1 MQDDIS
7 TKTTGTPPAQFHH
20 FHDLPLSEQTLKA
33 VKALNFERLTP
44 IQAQI
49 LPHTL
54 ANQDAIGQAQTGT
67 GKTAT
72 FLITIIESL
81 LKRPFAD
88 DEQRFLGEPRA
99 LILAPTRELAQQ
111 IFADCRE
118 LTRFSNL
125 YNLCVTGG
133 ADFDKQAKQFERR
146 PLDILIG
153 TPGRIIDWVNKGV
166 LFLDRVEVFVLDEAD
181 RMLDMGFIPDIKR
194 IVRHMPANTHRQS
207 LLFSATFN
215 TDVMNL
221 AYRWLYNPA
230 FVEIAPE
237 SKTNQLIDQQFYLLS
252 EREKMTALR
261 EILSGDEVKKAIV
274 FANRKDQ
281 VKRLYDNLR
290 RQFEVTMLSGDVAQQ
305 KRERYLQRFK
315 DGEVNILVATDV
327 AGRGIH
333 VDDVTHVV
341 NFTLPEM
348 PDDYV
353 HRIGRTGRAG
363 HHGVSISFVSEDDA
377 FNLPALESHVGM
389 KFKLSQFDS
398 VKPESSLGQHPIFDD
413 TDQSD
418 CVEHLA
424 CDCPDDIHDD
434 QLSHQADDELVNG
447 VAE

>member
-1 MQDDIS
+1 MTDS
-7 TKTTGTPPAQFHH
+7 TFTH
-20 FHDLPLSEQTLKA
+20 FEDLPLSPSTLKA
-33 VKALNFERLTP
+33 IKALNFAKLTP

-72 FLITIIESL
+72 FLITIIEAL
-81 LKRPFAD
+81 LKKPFAK
-88 DEQRFLGEPRA
+88 DEKRYLGEPRA
-99 LILAPTRELAQQ
+99 LVLAPTRELAQQ
-111 IFADCRE
+111 ILADCRE
-118 LTRFSNL
+118 LTRFSEL
-125 YNLCVTGG
+125 YNLCITGG
-133 ADFDKQAKQFERR
+133 ADFDKQAEQINKR

-194 IVRHMPANTHRQS
+194 IVRHLPANTDRQS

-215 TDVMNL
+215 QDVMNL
-221 AYRWLYNPA
+221 AYRWLYHPA

-237 SKTNQLIDQQFYLLS
+237 SKTNTAIEQKFYLLT

-261 EILSGDEVKKAIV
+261 QILSDKAVKKAIV

-290 RQFEVTMLSGDVAQQ
+290 RHHEVTMLSGDVAQQ

-315 DGEVNILVATDV
+315 DGQVNILVATDV

-333 VDDVTHVV
+333 VDDVTHVI
-341 NFTLPEM
+341 NFTLPDI

-363 HHGVSISFVSEDDA
+363 HTGVSISFVSENDA
-377 FNLPALESHVGM
+377 FNLPALESHINQ
-389 KFKLSQFDS
+389 KFKLSQFDFEEATEAS
-398 VKPESSLGQHPIFDD
+398 DGNTAELGD
-413 TDQSD
+413 
-418 CVEHLA
+418 A
-424 CDCPDDIHDD
+424 
-434 QLSHQADDELVNG
+434 
-447 VAE
+447 

>member
-1 MQDDIS
+1 M
-7 TKTTGTPPAQFHH
+7 TETTVKNFD
-20 FHDLPLSEQTLKA
+20 DLPLSEPILKA
-33 VKALNFERLTP
+33 VQALKFDQLTP

-81 LKRPFAD
+81 LKRPFQAD
-88 DEQRFLGEPRA
+88 EIRYLGEPRA
-99 LILAPTRELAQQ
+99 LVLAPTRELAQQ
-111 IFADCRE
+111 ILADCRE
-118 LTRFSNL
+118 LTRFSQL
-125 YNLCVTGG
+125 YNLCITGG
-133 ADFDKQAKQFERR
+133 SDFDKQLEQLHKR

-153 TPGRIIDWVNKGV
+153 TPGRIIDWVNKGE

-194 IVRHMPANTHRQS
+194 IVRHMPSNTERQS

-215 TDVMNL
+215 QDVMNL
-221 AYRWLYNPA
+221 AYRWLHQPA

-237 SKTNQLIDQQFYLLS
+237 SKTNQAIDQQFYLVT
-252 EREKMTALR
+252 EREKMSALKQ
-261 EILSGDEVKKAIV
+261 ILADDSVKKTII

-281 VKRLYDNLR
+281 VKRLYDYLR
-290 RQFEVTMLSGDVAQQ
+290 RHHKVTMLSGDVAQQ

-315 DGEVNILVATDV
+315 DGEVNVLVATDV

-333 VDDVTHVV
+333 VDDVTHVI
-341 NFTLPEM
+341 NYTLPDM

-363 HHGVSISFVSEDDA
+363 LSGVSISFVGENDA
-377 FNLPALESHVGM
+377 FNLPALERHVDQ
-389 KFKLSQFDS
+389 KFKLNQFEFLD
-398 VKPESSLGQHPIFDD
+398 
-413 TDQSD
+413 
-418 CVEHLA
+418 EHK
-424 CDCPDDIHDD
+424 
-434 QLSHQADDELVNG
+434 
-447 VAE
+447 

>member
-1 MQDDIS
+1 MTDS
-7 TKTTGTPPAQFHH
+7 TFTH
-20 FHDLPLSEQTLKA
+20 FEDLPLSPSTLKA
-33 VKALNFERLTP
+33 IKALNFAKLTP

-72 FLITIIESL
+72 FLITIIEAL
-81 LKRPFAD
+81 LKKPFAK
-88 DEQRFLGEPRA
+88 DEKRYLGEPRA
-99 LILAPTRELAQQ
+99 LVLAPTRELAQQ
-111 IFADCRE
+111 ILADCRE
-118 LTRFSNL
+118 LTRFSEL
-125 YNLCVTGG
+125 YNLCITGG
-133 ADFDKQAKQFERR
+133 ADFDKQAEQINKR

-194 IVRHMPANTHRQS
+194 IVRHMPANTDRQS

-215 TDVMNL
+215 QDVMNL
-221 AYRWLYNPA
+221 AYRWLYHPA

-237 SKTNQLIDQQFYLLS
+237 SKTNTAIEQKFYLLT

-261 EILSGDEVKKAIV
+261 QILSDKAVKKAIV

-290 RQFEVTMLSGDVAQQ
+290 RHHEVTMLSGDVAQQ

-315 DGEVNILVATDV
+315 DGQVNILVATDV

-333 VDDVTHVV
+333 VDDVTHVI
-341 NFTLPEM
+341 NFTLPDM

-363 HHGVSISFVSEDDA
+363 HTGVSISFVSENDA
-377 FNLPALESHVGM
+377 FNLPALESHINQ
-389 KFKLSQFDS
+389 KFKLSQFDFEEATEAS
-398 VKPESSLGQHPIFDD
+398 DGNTADLGD
-413 TDQSD
+413 
-418 CVEHLA
+418 A
-424 CDCPDDIHDD
+424 
-434 QLSHQADDELVNG
+434 
-447 VAE
+447 

>member
-1 MQDDIS
+1 M
-7 TKTTGTPPAQFHH
+7 TETTVKNFD
-20 FHDLPLSEQTLKA
+20 DLPLSEPILKA
-33 VKALNFERLTP
+33 VQALKFDQLTP

-81 LKRPFAD
+81 LKRPFQAD
-88 DEQRFLGEPRA
+88 EIRYLGEPRA
-99 LILAPTRELAQQ
+99 LVLAPTRELAQQ
-111 IFADCRE
+111 ILADCRE
-118 LTRFSNL
+118 LTRFSQL
-125 YNLCVTGG
+125 YNLCITGG
-133 ADFDKQAKQFERR
+133 ADFDKQLEQLHKR

-153 TPGRIIDWVNKGV
+153 TPGRIIDWVNKGE

-194 IVRHMPANTHRQS
+194 IVRHMPSNTERQS

-215 TDVMNL
+215 QDVMNL
-221 AYRWLYNPA
+221 AYRWLHQPA

-237 SKTNQLIDQQFYLLS
+237 SKTNQAIDQQFYLVT
-252 EREKMTALR
+252 EREKTSALKQ
-261 EILSGDEVKKAIV
+261 ILADDLVKKTII

-281 VKRLYDNLR
+281 VKRLYDYLR
-290 RQFEVTMLSGDVAQQ
+290 RHHKVTMLSGDVAQQ

-315 DGEVNILVATDV
+315 DGEVNVLVATDV

-333 VDDVTHVV
+333 VDDVTHVI
-341 NFTLPEM
+341 NYTLPDM

-363 HHGVSISFVSEDDA
+363 LSGVSISFVGENDA
-377 FNLPALESHVGM
+377 FNLPALERHVDQ
-389 KFKLSQFDS
+389 KFKLNQFEFLD
-398 VKPESSLGQHPIFDD
+398 
-413 TDQSD
+413 
-418 CVEHLA
+418 EHK
-424 CDCPDDIHDD
+424 
-434 QLSHQADDELVNG
+434 
-447 VAE
+447 

>member
-1 MQDDIS
+1 M
-7 TKTTGTPPAQFHH
+7 TETTVKNFD
-20 FHDLPLSEQTLKA
+20 DLPLSEPILKA
-33 VKALNFERLTP
+33 VQALKFDQLTP

-81 LKRPFAD
+81 LKRPFQAD
-88 DEQRFLGEPRA
+88 EIRYLGEPRA
-99 LILAPTRELAQQ
+99 LVLAPTRELAQQ
-111 IFADCRE
+111 ILADCRE
-118 LTRFSNL
+118 LTRFSQL
-125 YNLCVTGG
+125 YNLCITGG
-133 ADFDKQAKQFERR
+133 SDFDKQLEQLHKR

-153 TPGRIIDWVNKGV
+153 TPGRIIDWVNKGE

-194 IVRHMPANTHRQS
+194 IVRHMPSNTERQS

-215 TDVMNL
+215 QDVMNL
-221 AYRWLYNPA
+221 AYRWLHQPA

-237 SKTNQLIDQQFYLLS
+237 SKTNQAIDQQFYLVT
-252 EREKMTALR
+252 EREKTSVLKQ
-261 EILSGDEVKKAIV
+261 ILANDSVKKTII

-281 VKRLYDNLR
+281 VKRLYDYLR
-290 RQFEVTMLSGDVAQQ
+290 RHHKVTMLSGDVAQQ

-315 DGEVNILVATDV
+315 DGEVNVLVATDV

-333 VDDVTHVV
+333 VDDVTHVI
-341 NFTLPEM
+341 NYTLPDM

-363 HHGVSISFVSEDDA
+363 LSGVSISFVSENDA
-377 FNLPALESHVGM
+377 FNLPALERHIDQ
-389 KFKLSQFDS
+389 KFKLNQFEFLD
-398 VKPESSLGQHPIFDD
+398 
-413 TDQSD
+413 
-418 CVEHLA
+418 EHK
-424 CDCPDDIHDD
+424 
-434 QLSHQADDELVNG
+434 
-447 VAE
+447 

>member
-1 MQDDIS
+1 M
-7 TKTTGTPPAQFHH
+7 TETTVKNFD
-20 FHDLPLSEQTLKA
+20 DLPLSEPILKA
-33 VKALNFERLTP
+33 VQALKFDQLTP

-81 LKRPFAD
+81 LKRPFQAD
-88 DEQRFLGEPRA
+88 EIRYLGEPRA
-99 LILAPTRELAQQ
+99 LVLAPTRELAQQ
-111 IFADCRE
+111 ILADCRE
-118 LTRFSNL
+118 LTRFSQL
-125 YNLCVTGG
+125 YNLCITGG
-133 ADFDKQAKQFERR
+133 SDFDKQLEQLHKR

-153 TPGRIIDWVNKGV
+153 TPGRIIDWVNKGE

-194 IVRHMPANTHRQS
+194 IVRHMPSNTERQS

-215 TDVMNL
+215 QDVMNL
-221 AYRWLYNPA
+221 AYRWLHQPA

-237 SKTNQLIDQQFYLLS
+237 SKTNQAIDQQFYLVT
-252 EREKMTALR
+252 EREKISALKQ
-261 EILSGDEVKKAIV
+261 ILADDSVKKTII

-281 VKRLYDNLR
+281 VKRLYDYLR
-290 RQFEVTMLSGDVAQQ
+290 RHHKVTMLSGDVAQQ

-315 DGEVNILVATDV
+315 DGEVNVLVATDV

-333 VDDVTHVV
+333 VDDVTHVI
-341 NFTLPEM
+341 NYTLPDM

-363 HHGVSISFVSEDDA
+363 LSGVSISFVSENDA
-377 FNLPALESHVGM
+377 FNLPALERHIDQ
-389 KFKLSQFDS
+389 KFKLNQFEFLD
-398 VKPESSLGQHPIFDD
+398 
-413 TDQSD
+413 
-418 CVEHLA
+418 EHK
-424 CDCPDDIHDD
+424 
-434 QLSHQADDELVNG
+434 
-447 VAE
+447 

>member
-1 MQDDIS
+1 M
-7 TKTTGTPPAQFHH
+7 TETTVKNFD
-20 FHDLPLSEQTLKA
+20 DLPLSEPILKA
-33 VKALNFERLTP
+33 VQALKFDQLTP

-81 LKRPFAD
+81 LKRPFQAD
-88 DEQRFLGEPRA
+88 EIRYLGEPRA
-99 LILAPTRELAQQ
+99 LVLAPTRELAQQ
-111 IFADCRE
+111 ILADCRE
-118 LTRFSNL
+118 LTRFSQL
-125 YNLCVTGG
+125 YNLCITGG
-133 ADFDKQAKQFERR
+133 ADFDKQLEQLHKR

-153 TPGRIIDWVNKGV
+153 TPGRIIDWVNKGE

-194 IVRHMPANTHRQS
+194 IVRHMPSNTERQS

-215 TDVMNL
+215 QDVMNL
-221 AYRWLYNPA
+221 AYRWLHQPA

-237 SKTNQLIDQQFYLLS
+237 SKTNQSIDQQFYLVT
-252 EREKMTALR
+252 EREKMSALKQ
-261 EILSGDEVKKAIV
+261 ILADDSVKKTIV

-281 VKRLYDNLR
+281 VKRLYDHLR
-290 RQFEVTMLSGDVAQQ
+290 RHREVTMLSGDVAQQ

-315 DGEVNILVATDV
+315 DGEVNVLVATDV

-333 VDDVTHVV
+333 VDDVTHVI
-341 NFTLPEM
+341 NYTLPDM

-363 HHGVSISFVSEDDA
+363 LSGVSISFVGENDA
-377 FNLPALESHVGM
+377 FNLPALESHVDQ
-389 KFKLSQFDS
+389 KFKLSQFEFLD
-398 VKPESSLGQHPIFDD
+398 
-413 TDQSD
+413 
-418 CVEHLA
+418 EHK
-424 CDCPDDIHDD
+424 
-434 QLSHQADDELVNG
+434 
-447 VAE
+447 

>member
-1 MQDDIS
+1 M
-7 TKTTGTPPAQFHH
+7 TETTVKNFD
-20 FHDLPLSEQTLKA
+20 DLPLSEPILKA
-33 VKALNFERLTP
+33 VQALKFDQLTP

-81 LKRPFAD
+81 LKRPFQAD
-88 DEQRFLGEPRA
+88 EIRYLGEPRA
-99 LILAPTRELAQQ
+99 LVLAPTRELAQQ
-111 IFADCRE
+111 ILADCRE
-118 LTRFSNL
+118 LTRFSQL
-125 YNLCVTGG
+125 YNLCITGG
-133 ADFDKQAKQFERR
+133 SDFDKQLEQLHKR

-153 TPGRIIDWVNKGV
+153 TPGRIIDWVNKGE

-194 IVRHMPANTHRQS
+194 IVRHMPSNTERQS

-215 TDVMNL
+215 QDVMNL
-221 AYRWLYNPA
+221 AYRWLHQPA

-237 SKTNQLIDQQFYLLS
+237 SKTNQAIDQQFYLVT
-252 EREKMTALR
+252 EREKTSALKQ
-261 EILSGDEVKKAIV
+261 ILADDSVKKTII

-281 VKRLYDNLR
+281 VKRLYDYLR
-290 RQFEVTMLSGDVAQQ
+290 RHHKVTMLSGDVAQQ

-315 DGEVNILVATDV
+315 DGEVNVLVATDV

-333 VDDVTHVV
+333 VDDVTHVI
-341 NFTLPEM
+341 NYTLPDM

-363 HHGVSISFVSEDDA
+363 LSGVSISFVSENDA
-377 FNLPALESHVGM
+377 FNLPALERHIDQ
-389 KFKLSQFDS
+389 KFKLNQFEFLDEHKS
-398 VKPESSLGQHPIFDD
+398 ES
-413 TDQSD
+413 
-418 CVEHLA
+418 
-424 CDCPDDIHDD
+424 
-434 QLSHQADDELVNG
+434 
-447 VAE
+447 

>member
-1 MQDDIS
+1 MTDS
-7 TKTTGTPPAQFHH
+7 TFTH
-20 FHDLPLSEQTLKA
+20 FEDLPLSPSTLKA
-33 VKALNFERLTP
+33 VKALNFTKLTP

-72 FLITIIESL
+72 FLITIIEAL
-81 LKRPFAD
+81 LKKPFAK
-88 DEQRFLGEPRA
+88 DEKRYLGEPRA
-99 LILAPTRELAQQ
+99 LVLAPTRELAQQ
-111 IFADCRE
+111 ILADCRE
-118 LTRFSNL
+118 LTRFSEL
-125 YNLCVTGG
+125 YNLCITGG
-133 ADFDKQAKQFERR
+133 ADFDKQAEQINKR

-194 IVRHMPANTHRQS
+194 IVRHMPANTDRQS

-215 TDVMNL
+215 QDVMNL
-221 AYRWLYNPA
+221 AYRWLYHPA

-237 SKTNQLIDQQFYLLS
+237 SKTNTAIEQKFYLLT

-261 EILSGDEVKKAIV
+261 QILSDKAVKKAIV

-290 RQFEVTMLSGDVAQQ
+290 RHHEVTMLSGDVAQQ

-315 DGEVNILVATDV
+315 DGQVNILVATDV

-333 VDDVTHVV
+333 VDDVTHVI
-341 NFTLPEM
+341 NFTLPDM

-363 HHGVSISFVSEDDA
+363 HTGVSISFVSENDA
-377 FNLPALESHVGM
+377 FNLPALESHIDQ
-389 KFKLSQFDS
+389 KFKLSQFDFEEATEAS
-398 VKPESSLGQHPIFDD
+398 DGNTADLGD
-413 TDQSD
+413 
-418 CVEHLA
+418 A
-424 CDCPDDIHDD
+424 
-434 QLSHQADDELVNG
+434 
-447 VAE
+447 

>member
-1 MQDDIS
+1 M
-7 TKTTGTPPAQFHH
+7 TETTVKNFD
-20 FHDLPLSEQTLKA
+20 DLPLSEPILKA
-33 VKALNFERLTP
+33 VQALKFDQLTP

-81 LKRPFAD
+81 LKRPFQAD
-88 DEQRFLGEPRA
+88 EIRYLGEPRA
-99 LILAPTRELAQQ
+99 LVLAPTRELAQQ
-111 IFADCRE
+111 ILADCRE
-118 LTRFSNL
+118 LTRFSQL
-125 YNLCVTGG
+125 YNLCITGG
-133 ADFDKQAKQFERR
+133 SDFDKQLEQLHKR

-153 TPGRIIDWVNKGV
+153 TPGRIIDWVNKGE

-194 IVRHMPANTHRQS
+194 IVRHMPSNTERQS

-215 TDVMNL
+215 QDVMNL
-221 AYRWLYNPA
+221 AYRWLHQPA

-237 SKTNQLIDQQFYLLS
+237 SKTNQAIDQQFYLVA
-252 EREKMTALR
+252 EREKTSALKQ
-261 EILSGDEVKKAIV
+261 ILADDSVKKTII

-281 VKRLYDNLR
+281 VKRLYDYLR
-290 RQFEVTMLSGDVAQQ
+290 RHHKVTMLSGDVAQQ

-315 DGEVNILVATDV
+315 DGEVNVLVATDV

-333 VDDVTHVV
+333 VDDVTHVI
-341 NFTLPEM
+341 NYTLPDM

-363 HHGVSISFVSEDDA
+363 LSGVSISFVSENDA
-377 FNLPALESHVGM
+377 FNLPALERHIDQ
-389 KFKLSQFDS
+389 KFKLNQFEFLD
-398 VKPESSLGQHPIFDD
+398 
-413 TDQSD
+413 
-418 CVEHLA
+418 EHK
-424 CDCPDDIHDD
+424 
-434 QLSHQADDELVNG
+434 
-447 VAE
+447 

>member
-1 MQDDIS
+1 M
-7 TKTTGTPPAQFHH
+7 TETTFKN
-20 FHDLPLSEQTLKA
+20 FDDLPLSEMTLKA
-33 VKALNFERLTP
+33 VQALKFDQLTP

-81 LKRPFAD
+81 LKRPFGD
-88 DEQRFLGEPRA
+88 DEVRYLGEPRA
-99 LILAPTRELAQQ
+99 LVLAPTRELAQQ
-111 IFADCRE
+111 ILADCRE
-118 LTRFSNL
+118 LTRFSQL
-125 YNLCVTGG
+125 YNLCITGG
-133 ADFDKQAKQFERR
+133 ADFDKQLEQLHKR

-153 TPGRIIDWVNKGV
+153 TPGRIIDWVNKGE

-194 IVRHMPANTHRQS
+194 IVRHMPSNTERQS

-215 TDVMNL
+215 QDVMNL
-221 AYRWLYNPA
+221 AYRWLHQPA

-237 SKTNQLIDQQFYLLS
+237 SKTNQSIDQQFYLVT
-252 EREKMTALR
+252 EREKMSALKQ
-261 EILSGDEVKKAIV
+261 ILADDSVKKTIV

-281 VKRLYDNLR
+281 VKRLYDHLR
-290 RQFEVTMLSGDVAQQ
+290 RHHEVTMLSGDVAQQ

-315 DGEVNILVATDV
+315 DGEVNVLVATDV

-333 VDDVTHVV
+333 VDDVTHVI
-341 NFTLPEM
+341 NYTLPEM

-363 HHGVSISFVSEDDA
+363 LSGVSISFVSENDA
-377 FNLPALESHVGM
+377 FNLPALESHVDQ
-389 KFKLSQFDS
+389 KFKLSQF
-398 VKPESSLGQHPIFDD
+398 EFL
-413 TDQSD
+413 
-418 CVEHLA
+418 
-424 CDCPDDIHDD
+424 
-434 QLSHQADDELVNG
+434 DEQEQG
-447 VAE
+447 S